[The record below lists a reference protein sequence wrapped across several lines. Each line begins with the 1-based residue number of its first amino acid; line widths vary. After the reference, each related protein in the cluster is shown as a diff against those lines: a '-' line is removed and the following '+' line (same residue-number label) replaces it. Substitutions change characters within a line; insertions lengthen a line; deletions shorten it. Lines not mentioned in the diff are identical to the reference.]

1 MQIFTYLIIIFNLTF
16 QYKYRR
22 QYIDKI
28 KDNMRFIIKFN
39 LILLLILNT
48 SSIAKENF
56 FNEAKNLFD
65 KKKYEDSKFLF
76 QRNIVFNPKD
86 SKSYLYLA
94 KIYNFEEN
102 EKEELKNINTTL
114 LIDPNNEEALYMLI
128 DIELKRSNFSK
139 VNELKE
145 KFEIVCSSLCSNTAS
160 INERLKNFEKKDKS

>member
-1 MQIFTYLIIIFNLTF
+1 M
-16 QYKYRR
+16 
-22 QYIDKI
+22 
-28 KDNMRFIIKFN
+28 
-39 LILLLILNT
+39 
-48 SSIAKENF
+48 
-56 FNEAKNLFD
+56 FD

>member
-1 MQIFTYLIIIFNLTF
+1 M
-16 QYKYRR
+16 K
-22 QYIDKI
+22 
-28 KDNMRFIIKFN
+28 FIIKFT
-39 LILLLILNT
+39 LILIFILNS

-102 EKEELKNINTTL
+102 EKEELKNIHTTL

-128 DIELKRSNFSK
+128 DLELKRSNFSK

-145 KFEIVCSSLCSNTAS
+145 KFEIICSLLCNNTAS
-160 INERLKNFEKKDKS
+160 INERLKNFEKKDES